1 MNVQPDKIKNRIA
14 EVLNISKDKFN
25 DDTTLKDL
33 VSDSFLLVEMAI
45 ELQEDFEV
53 RLTQED
59 LKMIVTIGDLI
70 SLINDKKSRD

>member
-1 MNVQPDKIKNRIA
+1 MNVQPEKIKNRIA
-14 EVLNISKDKFN
+14 EVLNISLDKFN

-45 ELQEDFEV
+45 ELQEDLGV
-53 RLTQED
+53 RFTQED

-70 SLINDKKSRD
+70 SLINNKKSQD

>member
-1 MNVQPDKIKNRIA
+1 MNVQPEKIKNRIA
-14 EVLNISKDKFN
+14 GVLNISLDKFN

-45 ELQEDFEV
+45 ELQEDFKV
-53 RLTQED
+53 RFTQED

-70 SLINDKKSRD
+70 SLINNKKSRD

>member
-1 MNVQPDKIKNRIA
+1 MNVQPEKIKNRIA
-14 EVLNISKDKFN
+14 EVLNISLDKFN

-45 ELQEDFEV
+45 ELQEDFKA
-53 RLTQED
+53 RFTQED

-70 SLINDKKSRD
+70 SLINNKKSHD

>member
-1 MNVQPDKIKNRIA
+1 MNVQPEKIKNRIA
-14 EVLNISKDKFN
+14 GVLNISLDKFN

-45 ELQEDFEV
+45 ELQEDFGV
-53 RLTQED
+53 RFTQED

-70 SLINDKKSRD
+70 SLINNKKSQD